1 MKGVVGGLILRGMGC
16 RVIGNAKTTELFV
29 GPINGPKRFG
39 FHEFSSDVVGQIA
52 GTKKPAGLAPCGLS
66 GLHRM
71 TLVITDGEFW
81 WSWRS
86 LKMFLNILILLNI
99 YQFNFQLYT

>member
-39 FHEFSSDVVGQIA
+39 FNEFSSDLAGQIA
-52 GTKKPAGLAPCGLS
+52 GTKKAPQGLRRAG
-66 GLHRM
+66 
-71 TLVITDGEFW
+71 
-81 WSWRS
+81 
-86 LKMFLNILILLNI
+86 
-99 YQFNFQLYT
+99 FQDFIG

>member
-1 MKGVVGGLILRGMGC
+1 VVGGLILRGMGC

-39 FHEFSSDVVGQIA
+39 FNEFSSDFAGQIA
-52 GTKKPAGLAPCGLS
+52 GTKKPAGLAPCGFS

-71 TLVITDGEFW
+71 TLVITDGEFC
-81 WSWRS
+81 WRS
-86 LKMFLNILILLNI
+86 LNNSRKYLNLNCFNV
-99 YQFNFQLYT
+99 FNFHLCT

>member
-1 MKGVVGGLILRGMGC
+1 MRLGPT
-16 RVIGNAKTTELFV
+16 KTIELFV

-39 FHEFSSDVVGQIA
+39 FNEFSSEVVGKIA
-52 GTKKPAGLAPCGLS
+52 DTKKPAGLAPCGLL

-81 WSWRS
+81 WSWRELNPRPKFLHPRYYMLS
-86 LKMFLNILILLNI
+86 LSLHSHASCG
-99 YQFNFQLYT
+99 QTRH

>member
-1 MKGVVGGLILRGMGC
+1 MRLGPT
-16 RVIGNAKTTELFV
+16 KTIELFV
-29 GPINGPKRFG
+29 GPINGPKRCG
-39 FHEFSSDVVGQIA
+39 FNEFSSDVVGQIE

-86 LKMFLNILILLNI
+86 LNKLLNALNIKDFSV
-99 YQFNFQLYT
+99 FNFQLCT

>member
-39 FHEFSSDVVGQIA
+39 FPEFSSDVVGQIA

-81 WSWRS
+81 WSWRE
-86 LKMFLNILILLNI
+86 LNPRPK
-99 YQFNFQLYT
+99 

>member
-1 MKGVVGGLILRGMGC
+1 MHLGPT
-16 RVIGNAKTTELFV
+16 KTIELFV

-39 FHEFSSDVVGQIA
+39 FNKFSSDFAGQIE
-52 GTKKPAGLAPCGLS
+52 GTKKPAGLAPCGLL

-81 WSWRS
+81 WSWGDLNPRPKLLHRRHYMLS
-86 LKMFLNILILLNI
+86 LVFTFAYQLRTDTLLIN
-99 YQFNFQLYT
+99 

>member
-1 MKGVVGGLILRGMGC
+1 MGC

-29 GPINGPKRFG
+29 GPINGPKRCG
-39 FHEFSSDVVGQIA
+39 FNEFSSDVVGQIE

-81 WSWRS
+81 WSWRELNPRQISRNS
-86 LKMFLNILILLNI
+86 LISNILVRWRNAACRIRALL
-99 YQFNFQLYT
+99 

>member
-1 MKGVVGGLILRGMGC
+1 
-16 RVIGNAKTTELFV
+16 
-29 GPINGPKRFG
+29 
-39 FHEFSSDVVGQIA
+39 
-52 GTKKPAGLAPCGLS
+52 
-66 GLHRM
+66 M